1 LFKDNYN
8 VLNKKIFFFKKF
20 NIFLNQT
27 SKFVV
32 HECINVKIITKM
44 KKTKLFLGL
53 SLVAISGLVF
63 LAADHADA
71 PAVTGN
77 ASDITDVYAF
87 QGQNPDN
94 MVFVVNTQG
103 LLSPGATVNAQFSE
117 NVLAEINI
125 DSNGDNVEDLV
136 IQAIRKNDKMYFFGP
151 VAPGVT
157 GTTSTIKTTAT
168 AGSVE
173 ISHYGEAAI
182 IKEQNGMKY
191 FAGPRD
197 DPFFFDLGQ
206 FKSILMGTASG
217 FNNPGTDT
225 FAGTNVLSL
234 VVEVPK
240 SALGA
245 SSTINFWAETKR
257 KQ

>member
-1 LFKDNYN
+1 M
-8 VLNKKIFFFKKF
+8 KKI
-20 NIFLNQT
+20 
-27 SKFVV
+27 
-32 HECINVKIITKM
+32 
-44 KKTKLFLGL
+44 KLLLGL
-53 SLVAISGLVF
+53 SLVAISGLV
-63 LAADHADA
+63 LVAADHADA

-87 QGQNPDN
+87 QGQNTNN

-103 LLSPGATVNAQFSE
+103 LLSPGATAAAQFSE
-117 NVLAEINI
+117 NVLTEINI
-125 DSNGDNVEDLV
+125 DNNGDNVEDLV

-151 VAPGVT
+151 VAPGTT
-157 GTTSTIKTTAT
+157 GTTSTIKTSAT
-168 AGSVE
+168 VGSVE
-173 ISHYGEAAI
+173 ITQYGGSAI
-182 IKEQNGMKY
+182 TAQQNGMKY

-206 FKSILMGTASG
+206 FRSILMGTASG

-234 VVEVPK
+234 VIEVPK
-240 SALGA
+240 SALGS
-245 SSTINFWAETKR
+245 SSTINFWGETKR

>member
-1 LFKDNYN
+1 
-8 VLNKKIFFFKKF
+8 
-20 NIFLNQT
+20 
-27 SKFVV
+27 
-32 HECINVKIITKM
+32 M
-44 KKTKLFLGL
+44 KKTKLLLGL
-53 SLVAISGLVF
+53 SLVAISGLIF
-63 LAADHADA
+63 MAADHADA

-87 QGQNPDN
+87 QGQDTNN

-103 LLSPGATVNAQFSE
+103 LLSPGATAAATFSE
-117 NVLAEINI
+117 NVLTEINI
-125 DSNGDNVEDLV
+125 DNNGDNVEDLV

-151 VAPGVT
+151 IAPGTT
-157 GTTSTIKTTAT
+157 GTTSTVKTSAT
-168 AGSVE
+168 AGNVE
-173 ISHYGEAAI
+173 ITTYGGAAI
-182 IKEQNGMKY
+182 IAQQNGMKF

-206 FKSILMGTASG
+206 FKAILMGTATG

-234 VVEVPK
+234 IVEVPK
-240 SALGA
+240 SSLGT
-245 SSTINFWAETKR
+245 SSTINVWAETKS